1 MLKEGDALVPVLVP
15 VLDLDL
21 VLDLVLQ
28 VMMIAVDALHAV
40 IVIVL
45 QAAAA
50 AVIVAVLVADL
61 RRIVVVVGMDSHI
74 LETIITSRILLNL
87 LIGCLVWL
95 MFRMHSPLRKG
106 IIIMELKTRLSIG
119 IFPVPTRL
127 PFNHLFMLMD
137 CVPRI
142 STPTVPARLLSQQ
155 VWQMMPVL
163 KT

>member
-1 MLKEGDALVPVLVP
+1 MLKVKEGDDLVPVPVLVP
-15 VLDLDL
+15 

-28 VMMIAVDALHAV
+28 VMMIAVDALPAV

-45 QAAAA
+45 QAAAT
-50 AVIVAVLVADL
+50 AVLVADL
-61 RRIVVVVGMDSHI
+61 RRIVVVMGMDSPI

-87 LIGCLVWL
+87 LIGCLKWL

-106 IIIMELKTRLSIG
+106 IIIMELETRLSIG
-119 IFPVPTRL
+119 IFPVPTLL
-127 PFNHLFMLMD
+127 PFNHLFMFMD

-142 STPTVPARLLSQQ
+142 STPTVPARQLSQQ
-155 VWQMMPVL
+155 VWRMMPVL